1 MHITLHIIHNIVCRM
16 YIYIIAYCISTVKYQ
31 IAIKYQLLYTIIP
44 GKYLRS
50 RNLMWNPSDRG
61 TWKHAFLLDLWPYS
75 KPPAVE
81 FPPNGTADEPLDFEV
96 PQVGVGYQLFQT
108 TQAATTSA
116 SDCPLYS
123 MVISGTDLLEVPIR
137 FRAAISPENPHSTVV
152 QYHHWS
158 WKSHSSTI
166 YVSIYICICIS
177 SFISTFNIY
186 THIYICVCVF

>member
-1 MHITLHIIHNIVCRM
+1 MPYVYI
-16 YIYIIAYCISTVKYQ
+16 YIYIIAHCISTVKYQ

-81 FPPNGTADEPLDFEV
+81 FPPNGTADEPQDFEV

-123 MVISGTDLLEVPIR
+123 MVISGTDLLEVPTIR
-137 FRAAISPENPHSTVV
+137 PIFKAYFWEN
-152 QYHHWS
+152 
-158 WKSHSSTI
+158 
-166 YVSIYICICIS
+166 
-177 SFISTFNIY
+177 ISTKY
-186 THIYICVCVF
+186 GQQYGTVPPY